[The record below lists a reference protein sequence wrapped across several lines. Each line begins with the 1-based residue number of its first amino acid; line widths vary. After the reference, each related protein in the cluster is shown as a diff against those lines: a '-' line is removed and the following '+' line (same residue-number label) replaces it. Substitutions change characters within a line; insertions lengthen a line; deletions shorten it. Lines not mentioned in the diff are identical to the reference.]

1 MENKCFL
8 VVPQMI
14 DMWMKKE
21 YVSREILGVEY
32 LGAAL
37 KKANINCTVLNAY
50 AQRISNDEV
59 CKIIMKENYK
69 IVGVSCPSQRSYP
82 FSKDLVKK
90 LRNEYNYKGFIT
102 MGGFYVSLAYK
113 EILEDCKEID
123 YLMRGEG
130 ERTIAPFYN
139 ALFTGKSING
149 IKGITYLKDGSI
161 ITETPD
167 YIEELDELPFPIRDM
182 DNFKQFKDQDK
193 IPFRVMS
200 GRGCYGRCTFCS
212 VIEHERPRCK
222 LFRSAKNIVDE
233 IEDLV
238 KTYNAKI
245 INFADDIFFDGSKR
259 SNEHIN
265 EFVRLMKER
274 NIHIEFDCHL
284 RATDVNEEQLMKL
297 KSVGLTTV
305 WLGLESGCQRLLDEM
320 HKNCTVEQNY
330 KAIEIL
336 KKCKLTPSVTFIT
349 LVPTMSFEE
358 LKMNYSFLKKID
370 CYCEDNLYNRLN
382 IYTGCE
388 YEKILEEKGLL
399 TEKKRFY
406 DRDNYIFAD
415 EKVGFYANIISIMKE
430 LFIKPRKILYG
441 INCENDESIELD
453 QLMDN
458 YTDWSKKTWEFFVDF
473 CMENIEKENMD
484 MEFYNKMMKE
494 KIEELANK
502 VIKFANNNNLKIKK
516 EIGEE

>member
-1 MENKCFL
+1 MKDKCFI

-32 LGAAL
+32 LGAVL
-37 KKANINCTVLNAY
+37 QKENIDCIVLNAY
-50 AQRISNDEV
+50 AQRLSNDEV
-59 CKIIMKENYK
+59 CKMIVNEDCK

-82 FSKDLVKK
+82 FSKDLIKK
-90 LRNEYNYKGFIT
+90 LRTVYNYKGIIT

-113 EILEDCKEID
+113 EILNDCKEVD

-130 ERTIAPFYN
+130 ERTIAPFYK
-139 ALFTGKSING
+139 ALFNGDTIKG
-149 IKGITYLKDGSI
+149 IKGITYLKNGEI
-161 ITETPD
+161 VTAEPD
-167 YIEELDELPFPIRDM
+167 YIQELDELPFPIRDM
-182 DNFKQFKDQDK
+182 NNWKQFKDKDR

-233 IEDLV
+233 IEELV
-238 KTYNAKI
+238 KKYDAKV
-245 INFADDIFFDGSKR
+245 INFADDIFFDGSKK
-259 SNEHIN
+259 SNEHID
-265 EFVRLMKER
+265 EFVKLMKER
-274 NIHIEFDCHL
+274 DLHIEFDCHL
-284 RATDVNEEQLMKL
+284 RATDVKEEQLMKL

-336 KKCKLTPSVTFIT
+336 KKCGLTPSVTFIT

-358 LKMNYSFLKKID
+358 LKMNYEFLRKID

-388 YEKILEEKGLL
+388 YEQILAEKGLL

-415 EKVGFYANIISIMKE
+415 KKVGFYADIISIMKE

-441 INCENDESIELD
+441 INCENDETKELD
-453 QLMDN
+453 DLMEQ
-458 YTDWSKKTWEFFVDF
+458 YSEWSKKTWEYFVEF
-473 CMENIEKENMD
+473 CMSNLDKGNMD
-484 MEFYNKMMKE
+484 MKFYEKMMHE
-494 KIEELANK
+494 KIDELAEK
-502 VIKFANNNNLKIKK
+502 VKEFAISNNLKMKE
-516 EIGEE
+516 EIGE

>member
-1 MENKCFL
+1 MSDRCFL

-37 KKANINCTVLNAY
+37 KKANVDCVVLNAY
-50 AQRISNDEV
+50 AQRLTNDEV
-59 CKIIMKENYK
+59 CQMIMKENYK
-69 IVGVSCPSQRSYP
+69 VVGVACPSQRSYP

-90 LRNEYNYKGFIT
+90 LRNEYNYKGYIT
-102 MGGFYVSLAYK
+102 MGGFYVSLAYR

-130 ERTIAPFYN
+130 ERTIAPFYT
-139 ALFTGKSING
+139 ALFNGESIDE
-149 IKGITYLKDGSI
+149 IKGITYLKNGEI
-161 ITETPD
+161 ITKEPD
-167 YIEELDELPFPIRDM
+167 YIEELDEIPFPIRDM
-182 DNFKQFKDQDK
+182 NNFKQFKNQDK

-233 IEDLV
+233 IEELV
-238 KTYNAKI
+238 KNYNAKV
-245 INFADDIFFDGSKR
+245 INFADDIFFDRSKR
-259 SNEHIN
+259 SNEHIE
-265 EFVRLMKER
+265 EFVKLMKER
-274 NIHIEFDCHL
+274 DIHVEFDCHL

-305 WLGLESGCQRLLDEM
+305 WMGLESGCQRLLDEM

-336 KKCKLTPSVTFIT
+336 KKCGLTPSITFIT

-358 LKMNYSFLKKID
+358 LKMNYEFLRKID

-388 YEKILEEKGLL
+388 YEQILKEKGLL
-399 TEKKRFY
+399 TPKKRFY

-415 EKVGFYANIISIMKE
+415 EKVGFYADVISVMKE

-441 INCENDESIELD
+441 INCENEESKELD
-453 QLMDN
+453 ELMDE
-458 YTDWSKKTWEFFVDF
+458 YSEWSKKTWEYFVEY
-473 CMENIEKENMD
+473 CIKHIEEGNMN
-484 MEFYNKMMKE
+484 MEFYNKMMNK
-494 KIEELANK
+494 KIDELVNNVK
-502 VIKFANNNNLKIKK
+502 KFAQENNLKLKI
-516 EIGEE
+516 EIGKE